1 MQVYFIHFFH
11 WQTLTE
17 GFPFV
22 RCLEFNHKLGKPTG
36 KYIIIISHFKD
47 LDRRVHK
54 KYVRK
59 QKKGNLET
67 GWDRRKC
74 MKILD

>member
-1 MQVYFIHFFH
+1 M
-11 WQTLTE
+11 
-17 GFPFV
+17 V

-47 LDRRVHK
+47 LDRGVHK
-54 KYVRK
+54 NYVRK
-59 QKKGNLET
+59 QKKENLET
-67 GWDRRKC
+67 GCGRRRC